1 MFLIF
6 EGRRNSPG
14 ARRLLC
20 TVYTILTPY
29 GLVSMSLVRVQRSLT
44 CGRCPIHVLGPV
56 WSGTQ
61 GGGIQP
67 VPAASR
73 APQPAPLQLPVGHRC
88 PSKDHYLR
96 NFFPTLLDEENIFV
110 ILSSVRNIQSTIVT
124 WTQRLHICLSGSMP
138 LSSPAVGGSPTKC
151 RCGKL

>member
-1 MFLIF
+1 MSLDVTYHVVCQIIRLACCALIQYSDRQEVICDIWVVGAMLLYCAYKAMFLIF

-14 ARRLLC
+14 ARCLLC
-20 TVYTILTPY
+20 TVYTVLTPY
-29 GLVSMSLVRVQRSLT
+29 GLVSMGLVRVQRSLT

-61 GGGIQP
+61 GGGIEP

-96 NFFPTLLDEENIFV
+96 NFF
-110 ILSSVRNIQSTIVT
+110 
-124 WTQRLHICLSGSMP
+124 
-138 LSSPAVGGSPTKC
+138 
-151 RCGKL
+151 